1 MVDILSTPILVTA
14 ILAAVGLG
22 IPVLDALRKERGVN
36 NNKIYSIISF
46 TALSVSIGIVIFR
59 VLSGEVLPAVAFGN
73 EVLSDDM
80 FGSFFAVAF
89 LIVSIMVAASSWNYM
104 KGRANPAAYY
114 SLLLLSSIGMVLIGY
129 STDLVMLLVAWELMS
144 IPTYALAAF
153 AKRDPISNEA
163 AIKYFMFGALSSAIL
178 VFAIGLVYGVTGS
191 TNIGVV
197 VTTFASLG
205 PDLVPVAL
213 LAVGLF
219 IAGFGFKMGLVPFHM
234 WLPDA
239 YEGSP
244 TTISA
249 LLAAGTK
256 KAGFAA
262 AIRVVILGMFAL
274 HTDWTLVLAILA
286 VFTMTLGNLAALM
299 QKSVT
304 RILAYSSIAQ
314 AGYMLIGMALAPY
327 SQEALTGS
335 LFQIFNHAI
344 MKSTAFIAA
353 ACVSVALA
361 SYSLEKYRGLGRR
374 MPITAIAL
382 SISLLALAGLPP
394 LNGFWSKLVLFSAG
408 INSGPLVEWGPYLAI
423 AGILNSALSLGYYA
437 WVIRKMYMEESP
449 NMDRVKEPKAMV
461 AVMMFGIVFMV
472 GFGIWHAPMLEFAS
486 EAVPN
491 LSNTISLFS
500 TNSTGETLVQP
511 LPTPTPS
518 FILGHAGSVFDER
531 TYSLAAT
538 AATAAAN

>member
-89 LIVSIMVAASSWNYM
+89 LIVSIMV
-104 KGRANPAAYY
+104 PAAYY

-500 TNSTGETLVQP
+500 TNSTGETLAQP